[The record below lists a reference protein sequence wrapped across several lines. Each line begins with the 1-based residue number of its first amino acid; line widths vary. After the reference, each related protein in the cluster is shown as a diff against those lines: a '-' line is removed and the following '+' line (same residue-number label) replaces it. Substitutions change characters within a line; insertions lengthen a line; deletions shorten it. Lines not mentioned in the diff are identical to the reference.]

1 MTSFS
6 PPSLLMTLADRL
18 RAHARNSPDKIAF
31 RFLGDGENVTDSLTY
46 AQLDAAARASAAR
59 LGAVGEPGSRA
70 VLAHTPGLAFV
81 VDLLGCWYAGLV
93 AVPVYPP
100 VGRREIDTARDIV
113 AATQPVTVLTD
124 LPWAMEEITAK
135 TPDALVLGPLDRS
148 EQAPADWSA
157 PGVDAEAPALLQF
170 TSGSTGT
177 PRGVVVSHRQL
188 AANQERMRET
198 YGQDEHGVVVSWL
211 PLYHDMGLIGSVLHP
226 LHLGAT
232 CVLLSPLAFLESPV
246 RWLRAV
252 SGFGATISAA
262 PNFAYELAVRK
273 VSEDDLR
280 GLDLTAW
287 RTAINGGEPVRPDTV
302 ASFTA
307 HFAQAG
313 FPPGAMTPSYGLAEY
328 TLMVSAENSADAPG
342 TAPVPGGDG
351 ERAVSCGA
359 PPDTLLIVGAD
370 GTAVPDGE
378 LGEIW
383 IRAADP
389 SIGAG
394 YWEQPEVNAELFAA
408 RTADGEEPYLRTGDL
423 GFLAGGRLH
432 IAGRSKDVI
441 VVRGRNHFPQD
452 IESTVE
458 RACPA
463 IRKGCVAAFTVGE
476 RLVVVAEARGD
487 AGPDLL
493 PAVHAEVARRHG
505 LRLEHLV
512 LVRRGTIPKTSS
524 GKIRRRACRDAYLS
538 GALQLEPPVD
548 AGDADRPQAASDVEP
563 TTEPGDALLTLLGEV
578 LGVPDA
584 AALPAG
590 RALAELGMD
599 SLRSVQLQ
607 HALQER
613 YGLTVLLEE
622 LLHHATVGD
631 LAEAVRG
638 AGAPNAGKRP
648 AIGQDTSSD
657 PQGAVVGQD
666 AAPGQ
671 NTVLAGQDTSS
682 GQATAPGAQGD
693 ASGQGRP
700 VPTASAGQQAL
711 WFLEH
716 SSVGDSRYA
725 VTRAAR
731 LRGGVDADVL
741 ARAVREV
748 MGRHEALRVRWT
760 VTDGQVTARPSGAPV
775 PELVVVDT
783 PADGFDA
790 LLAARAADPLD
801 PEHGPLARIT
811 LIRPGG
817 QDPVLL
823 LAVHHIAADLWSL
836 GLLLAQMGDRYRE
849 LADGSADTL
858 VPAPGMSEVVAA
870 EHRLLAGPAGERM
883 RDEWIDLLADSADNQ
898 LRLPLDRPRPPT
910 RTWSGSLLR
919 LPFGTGLS
927 EQVRGTARR
936 LGTTPFV
943 VLLSCYA
950 VLLARLSGERRFVV
964 GVPTAVRPD
973 ALSGQVVGYCVNT
986 LPVPL
991 EVPVDGSFA
1000 GLVRD
1005 TAVRFRRALAARQ
1018 YPLPLITAAVRPAR
1032 DAARG
1037 PLFATMFG
1045 WTATPPGAPDGLSAL
1060 AEEIPGRECR
1070 VGGLVLEAVPLPH
1083 TTALADLDVSVAE
1096 SDGELT
1102 LVLRYATEVLDG
1114 ATAEELGG
1122 RLLRVAAAAA
1132 VDDETRIAD
1141 LTVLS
1146 DAERARLAELTEG
1159 RGPRP
1164 DPSRT
1169 MIDYFADSCAAHP
1182 EAPAVVS
1189 GAGTVTYAELTAEV
1203 AAAAARLAGAAGSGA
1218 GAPVGLLLPPEPR
1231 FVTALLAAF
1240 TAGYG
1245 VVPLLP
1251 AFPDE
1256 RLRFVVSDAGAAA
1269 VLTDRAHAARAARLA
1284 PGCPVVVLDDPAPP
1298 PAVRVDGPPS
1308 ADALAYVV
1316 HTSGTTGTP
1325 KGVPITHANVLP
1337 LLLWQRERFALGP
1350 GTRLPQTLSLSFD
1363 FGLQELFTT
1372 VLFGA
1377 ALHFPDE
1384 AERLSAPRYARF
1396 VRRERLTILYLTPTF
1411 AAELAAAGVDM
1422 PSVRTVV
1429 LGGEMLTYEALRALT
1444 ALVAPDAVFV
1454 NGYGPTEA
1462 SINCSMR
1469 FISAE
1474 EAGTGSGIVPVG
1486 LPTGR
1491 SQVGVRDPWDDP
1503 TVPGGFGEVVIG
1515 GPGVAAGYLNLP
1527 GTAGRGFATGADS
1540 VRRYRT
1546 GDLGS
1551 LRPSGDLVLLGRLDD
1566 QVKIRGFRV
1575 EPEEVRA
1582 VLLRRPDVL
1591 DAVVVVEGDGN
1602 RRRLAAGVVPGPG
1615 FSAHALRAWAAEHLP
1630 AHEVPTRIVPLDAL
1644 PRTAHGKL
1652 DRARLDQSLAA
1663 AAPAPVRGEVPT
1675 RAVERRV
1682 AEVWQAVLDVPRVG
1696 SHDNFFDLGGH
1707 SLLVAPLISRLEE
1720 ELGLPGLPLMLLF
1733 EFPTVAELAAHLEIL
1748 LHTGTPGETDRPVVT
1763 GRVRRRGAQH
1773 IRITF
1778 G

>member
-1 MTSFS
+1 MPSLS
-6 PPSLLMTLADRL
+6 PPPTTLTDRL
-18 RAHARNSPDKIAF
+18 RAHARDSPDKIAF

-59 LGAVGEPGSRA
+59 LGALGEPGSRA

-81 VDLLGCWYAGLV
+81 VDLLGCWYAGFV

-100 VGRREIDTARDIV
+100 VGRREIDTARDIA
-113 AATQPVTVLTD
+113 AATRPVAVLTD
-124 LPWAMEEITAK
+124 LPWAMEEITAG
-135 TPDALVLGPLDRS
+135 TPGAVVLDPLDRS
-148 EQAPADWSA
+148 ARAPAGWSA
-157 PGVDAEAPALLQF
+157 PAVDAGAPALLQF

-188 AANQERMRET
+188 TANQRRMAET

-273 VSEDDLR
+273 VTDDHLR
-280 GLDLTAW
+280 GLDLSTW

-302 ASFTA
+302 AA
-307 HFAQAG
+307 FAERFAPAG
-313 FPPGAMTPSYGLAEY
+313 FAPGAMTPSYGLAEC
-328 TLMVSAENSADAPG
+328 TLLVSAENSADAPG
-342 TAPVPGGDG
+342 TARVPGGDG
-351 ERAVSCGA
+351 ETVVSCGA
-359 PPDTLLIVGAD
+359 PPDTLLVVGPD
-370 GTAVPDGE
+370 GTPVPDGR
-378 LGEIW
+378 LGEVW
-383 IRAADP
+383 VRAADP

-394 YWEQPEVNAELFAA
+394 YWEQPEVSAELFAA
-408 RTADGEEPYLRTGDL
+408 RTADGDGPFLRTGDL
-423 GFLAGGRLH
+423 GFLADGRLH
-432 IAGRSKDVI
+432 IAGRAKDVV

-452 IESTVE
+452 IEATVE

-463 IRKGCVAAFTVGE
+463 VRKGCVAAFAVGE
-476 RLVVVAEARGD
+476 RLVVVAETRGD
-487 AGPDLL
+487 AGPDARS
-493 PAVHAEVARRHG
+493 AVHAEVARRHG
-505 LRLEHLV
+505 LRLDDLV
-512 LVRRGTIPKTSS
+512 LIRRGTIPKTSS
-524 GKIRRRACRDAYLS
+524 GKIRRRACRDAYRS
-538 GALQLEPPVD
+538 GTLRREPAAD
-548 AGDADRPQAASDVEP
+548 AGTAEESRAAG
-563 TTEPGDALLTLLGEV
+563 PGDALRTLVGEV

-613 YGLTVLLEE
+613 FGVTVPLEE
-622 LLHHATVGD
+622 LLHDATVGD
-631 LAEAVRG
+631 LVAAVRG
-638 AGAPNAGKRP
+638 GATGGDPPPGE
-648 AIGQDTSSD
+648 QD
-657 PQGAVVGQD
+657 G
-666 AAPGQ
+666 
-671 NTVLAGQDTSS
+671 
-682 GQATAPGAQGD
+682 
-693 ASGQGRP
+693 ASGGGP
-700 VPTASAGQQAL
+700 APTASAGQQAL
-711 WFLEH
+711 WFLDH
-716 SSVGDSRYA
+716 STAGESRYA

-741 ARAVREV
+741 ARAVRDV
-748 MGRHEALRVRWT
+748 MGRHEALTTRWS
-760 VTDGQVTARPSGAPV
+760 VTDGRVTAHPSAAPA
-775 PELVVVDT
+775 PELTVVDT

-801 PEHGPLARIT
+801 PEHGPLARVT

-823 LAVHHIAADLWSL
+823 LSVHHIAADLWSL
-836 GLLLAQMGDRYRE
+836 GLLLAQVGDRYRA
-849 LADGSADTL
+849 LLDGTAGTP
-858 VPAPGMSEVVAA
+858 VPAPGMSEAVAA
-870 EHRLLAGPAGERM
+870 EHRLVTGPAGARM
-883 RDEWIDLLADSADNQ
+883 REQWIDLLADSADSE
-898 LRLPLDRPRPPT
+898 LRLPLDRPRPPA
-910 RTWSGSLLR
+910 RTWSGDLLR
-919 LPFGTGLS
+919 LPFGTDLS
-927 EQVRGTARR
+927 ERVRDTARR

-943 VLLSCYA
+943 VLLACYG

-973 ALSGQVVGYCVNT
+973 ARSGQVVGYCVNT

-991 EVPVDGSFA
+991 DVPVDDSFA

-1018 YPLPLITAAVRPAR
+1018 YPLPLITEAVRPAR
-1032 DAARG
+1032 DTARG

-1060 AEEIPGRECR
+1060 AEEIPGRACR
-1070 VGGLVLEAVPLPH
+1070 VGGLVLEAEPLRH

-1096 SDGELT
+1096 SDGGLT
-1102 LVLRYATEVLDG
+1102 LVLRYATETLDG
-1114 ATAEELGG
+1114 GTVEALGR
-1122 RLLRVAAAAA
+1122 RLLRVAGAA
-1132 VDDETRIAD
+1132 VADDATPIAG

-1146 DAERARLAELTEG
+1146 DAERARLAELTTG
-1159 RGPRP
+1159 RGPLP
-1164 DPSRT
+1164 EPSRT
-1169 MIDYFADSCAAHP
+1169 MTDHFADACAAHP
-1182 EAPAVVS
+1182 DAPAVVS
-1189 GAGTVTYAELTAEV
+1189 AAGTVTYAELAAEV
-1203 AAAAARLAGAAGSGA
+1203 TAAAARLVGAVGPGT
-1218 GAPVGLLLPPEPR
+1218 GEPVGLLLPPEPR
-1231 FVTALLAAF
+1231 FVTALLAAL
-1240 TAGYG
+1240 TAGRG
-1245 VVPLLP
+1245 IVPLLP

-1256 RLRFVVSDAGAAA
+1256 RLRFVASDAGVAA
-1269 VLTDRAHAARAARLA
+1269 VLTVREHAARAARLV
-1284 PGCPVVVLDDPAPP
+1284 PGRPVVVLDDPAPP
-1298 PAVRVDGPPS
+1298 PAVRVDGPPGPE
-1308 ADALAYVV
+1308 ALAYVV

-1350 GTRLPQTLSLSFD
+1350 GTRLPQTLSLAFD
-1363 FGLQELFTT
+1363 FGLQEVFTT

-1377 ALHFPDE
+1377 ALHFPDQ
-1384 AERLSAPRYARF
+1384 AERLSAARYAEF
-1396 VRRERLTILYLTPTF
+1396 VQRERLTILYLTPTL
-1411 AAELAAAGVDM
+1411 AAELAAAAVAM
-1422 PSVRTVV
+1422 PTVRTVV

-1469 FISAE
+1469 FIDA
-1474 EAGTGSGIVPVG
+1474 AGAATGSGIVPVG
-1486 LPTGR
+1486 PPTGR
-1491 SQVGVRDPWDDP
+1491 SRVGVHDPWDDP

-1515 GPGVAAGYLNLP
+1515 GPGVAAGYL
-1527 GTAGRGFATGADS
+1527 GGAGSAARAFTTGADGE
-1540 VRRYRT
+1540 RRYRT
-1546 GDLGS
+1546 GDIGS
-1551 LRPSGDLVLLGRLDD
+1551 LRPDGDLVLLGRLDD

-1575 EPEEVRA
+1575 EPDEVRA
-1582 VLLRRPDVL
+1582 VLLRHPDVL
-1591 DAVVVVEGDGN
+1591 DAVVVVEGEGN
-1602 RRRLAAGVVPGPG
+1602 RRRLAAGVVPGPV
-1615 FSAHALRAWAAEHLP
+1615 FSVPALRAWAGEHLP
-1630 AHEVPTRIVPLDAL
+1630 AHEVPARIVPLDTL

-1652 DRARLDQSLAA
+1652 DRVRLAESLAA
-1663 AAPAPVRGEVPT
+1663 AAPAPERGEVPT

-1682 AEVWQAVLDVPRVG
+1682 AEVWQEVLDVPRVG

-1720 ELGLPGLPLMLLF
+1720 ALELPGLPLLLLY
-1733 EFPTVAELAAHLEIL
+1733 EFPTVAELSARLEAL
-1748 LHTGTPGETDRPVVT
+1748 LHTGTPDEADLPRVT
-1763 GRVRRRGAQH
+1763 GRARRRGAQH

-1778 G
+1778 

>member
-1 MTSFS
+1 MTPFS
-6 PPSLLMTLADRL
+6 PPSPLTTLTDRL

-46 AQLDAAARASAAR
+46 AQLDVAARASAAR
-59 LGAVGEPGSRA
+59 LSAVGAPGSRA

-81 VDLLGCWYAGLV
+81 VDLLGCWYAGFV

-100 VGRREIDTARDIV
+100 IGRREIDTALDIA
-113 AATQPVTVLTD
+113 AATRPVTVLTD

-135 TPDALVLGPLDRS
+135 TPDAVVLGPPDRS

-157 PGVDAEAPALLQF
+157 PDVDAEAPALLQF

-252 SGFGATISAA
+252 SRFGATISAA

-273 VSEDDLR
+273 VSEDDLS

-302 ASFTA
+302 ASFAA
-307 HFAQAG
+307 HFAPAG
-313 FPPGAMTPSYGLAEY
+313 FHPGAMTPSYGLAES
-328 TLMVSAENSADAPG
+328 TLLVSAENSADAPG
-342 TAPVPGGDG
+342 SAPVPGGDG
-351 ERAVSCGA
+351 ERAVSCGT

-378 LGEIW
+378 LGEVW

-408 RTADGEEPYLRTGDL
+408 RTTDGEGPYLRTGDL

-432 IAGRSKDVI
+432 VAGRSKDVI

-476 RLVVVAEARGD
+476 RLVVVAEARVD
-487 AGPDLL
+487 AGPDIL

-505 LRLEHLV
+505 LRLDHLV

-524 GKIRRRACRDAYLS
+524 GKIRRRACRDAYRS
-538 GALQLEPPVD
+538 GALQLESPVD
-548 AGDADRPQAASDVEP
+548 VGAADRPQAAASGVEP
-563 TTEPGDALLTLLGEV
+563 TTGPGDALLTLLGEV

-584 AALPAG
+584 ATLPAG

-613 YGLTVLLEE
+613 FGLAVPLEE
-622 LLHHATVGD
+622 LLHDATVGD
-631 LAEAVRG
+631 LAQAVRG
-638 AGAPNAGKRP
+638 CGAPDAGKGP
-648 AIGQDTSSD
+648 AI
-657 PQGAVVGQD
+657 
-666 AAPGQ
+666 
-671 NTVLAGQDTSS
+671 GQDTSS
-682 GQATAPGAQGD
+682 GQATAPGAQD
-693 ASGQGRP
+693 AASGEGP
-700 VPTASAGQQAL
+700 MPTASAGQQAL

-716 SSVGDSRYA
+716 SSAGDSRYA

-748 MGRHEALRVRWT
+748 MGRHEALRSRWT
-760 VTDGQVTARPSGAPV
+760 VTDGQVTTCPSGAPV
-775 PELVVVDT
+775 PELVIVDT

-801 PEHGPLARIT
+801 PECGPVARIT
-811 LIRPGG
+811 LIRPSG

-836 GLLLAQMGDRYRE
+836 GLLLAQLGGRYRE
-849 LADGSADTL
+849 LADGAADMSA
-858 VPAPGMSEVVAA
+858 PAPGMSEVVAA

-883 RDEWIDLLADSADNQ
+883 RVEWIDLLADSADSA

-950 VLLARLSGERRFVV
+950 VVLARLSGERRFVV

-991 EVPVDGSFA
+991 DVPVDGSFA

-1018 YPLPLITAAVRPAR
+1018 YPLPLIAAAVRPAR

-1045 WTATPPGAPDGLSAL
+1045 WTATPPGAPDGLTAL

-1083 TTALADLDVSVAE
+1083 TAALADLNVSVAE

-1114 ATAEELGG
+1114 ATAEELGR

-1132 VDDETRIAD
+1132 VDDETPIAA

-1146 DAERARLAELTEG
+1146 DAERARLDELTAG

-1164 DPSRT
+1164 EPSRT
-1169 MIDYFADSCAAHP
+1169 MIDYFADSCAAYP

-1189 GAGTVTYAELTAEV
+1189 GAGTVTYAELAVEV

-1251 AFPDE
+1251 DFPGE
-1256 RLRFVVSDAGAAA
+1256 RLRFVASDAGVAA

-1298 PAVRVDGPPS
+1298 PAVRIDGPPG
-1308 ADALAYVV
+1308 AGAPAYVV

-1337 LLLWQRERFALGP
+1337 LLLWQRERFDLGP

-1363 FGLQELFTT
+1363 FGLQEIFTT
-1372 VLFGA
+1372 LLFGA
-1377 ALHFPDE
+1377 ALHFPDG

-1411 AAELAAAGVDM
+1411 AAELAAAGIDM

-1444 ALVAPDAVFV
+1444 PLVAPDAVFV

-1469 FISAE
+1469 FISAG

-1491 SQVGVRDPWDDP
+1491 SQVGVRDPWGDP

-1515 GPGVAAGYLNLP
+1515 GPGVAAGYLNRP
-1527 GTAGRGFATGADS
+1527 GTAGRAFATGADGE
-1540 VRRYRT
+1540 RRYRT

-1582 VLLRRPDVL
+1582 VLLRHPDVL

-1602 RRRLAAGVVPGPG
+1602 RRRLAAAVVPGPG
-1615 FSAHALRAWAAEHLP
+1615 FSVHALRAWAAERLP
-1630 AHEVPTRIVPLDAL
+1630 AHEVPPRIVPLDAL

-1652 DRARLDQSLAA
+1652 DRARLDEGLAA

-1682 AEVWQAVLDVPRVG
+1682 AEVWQEVLDVPRVG

-1707 SLLVAPLISRLEE
+1707 SLLVAPVISRLEE

-1733 EFPTVAELAAHLEIL
+1733 EFPTVAELAARLEIL
-1748 LHTGTPGETDRPVVT
+1748 LHTGTPDETDRQVVT
-1763 GRVRRRGAQH
+1763 GRARRRGAQH

-1778 G
+1778 D